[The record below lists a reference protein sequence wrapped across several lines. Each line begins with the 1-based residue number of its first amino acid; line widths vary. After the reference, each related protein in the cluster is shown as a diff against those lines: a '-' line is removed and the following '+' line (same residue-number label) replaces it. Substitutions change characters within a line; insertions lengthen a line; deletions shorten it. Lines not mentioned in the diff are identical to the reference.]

1 MSSSTDRQS
10 WALADILI
18 RRPAWVFAAYAVI
31 GALALTALSW
41 QNSKDIRETAALKA
55 AEAYSQS
62 VTAMRSFYSK
72 HVVPRAR
79 NAGAEITHDYRNS
92 DNAIPFPATLTIDLA
107 NELREKESAFTF
119 RFYSTEPFPWRV
131 GRELDQFER
140 DALKELKEKG
150 TGRYVRYENYKGNR
164 SVRVAYPVVMGET
177 CVACHNSHPQSP
189 RTDWKPGDIRGVQQI
204 TLPLANVGASFL
216 PDIKKSAFYI
226 GIFALVGIVLIW
238 LLMRDLQVRI
248 EQTRK
253 MANAAEIKNIEL
265 SAAKAEAERANRAQ
279 GELIANVSHELRTPL
294 NSVIG
299 FSEILKEERM
309 GPLGSPEYPEFA
321 DEIYSSGTQLLEII
335 NSILYMSQLESGSAE
350 MQQEILTLDRE
361 IQDCLITHAAA
372 REARDISIKPLIMP
386 DLPTILFDR
395 KALARIFHCIFDNA
409 IKFTEPGGRI
419 WIAAREV
426 DSGDLE
432 IRFKD
437 TGAGISRELLQ
448 EVLKPFRQ
456 ADGGKARRFEGVGL
470 GLAMANSIAKLHNS
484 RLEIESEV
492 GVGTTVVLT
501 IPANRVVVD
510 GIDAANSP
518 SETSGD
524 KSKEAIAA

>member
-1 MSSSTDRQS
+1 MSSTTDRNS
-10 WALADILI
+10 SALAEFLI
-18 RRPAWVFAAYAVI
+18 RQPFWLFAIYAAV
-31 GALALTALSW
+31 GALVLTALSW
-41 QNSKDIRETAALKA
+41 QHSKEIRETAALKS

-62 VTAMRSFYSK
+62 VTAMRGFYSK

-79 NAGAEITHDYRNS
+79 SAGAEVTHDYRNTDDS
-92 DNAIPFPATLTIDLA
+92 IPFPATLTIDLA
-107 NELREKESAFTF
+107 EELRANENAFTF
-119 RFYSTEPFPWRV
+119 NFYSTEPFPWRQ
-131 GRELDQFER
+131 GRKLDRFEVE
-140 DALKELKEKG
+140 ALKNLKE
-150 TGRYVRYENYKGNR
+150 TGAKKYVRYENYKGNR

-177 CVACHNSHPQSP
+177 CVACHNSHPLSP

-204 TLPLANVGASFL
+204 TLPLAEVGASFL

-226 GIFALVGIVLIW
+226 GLFALAGVVLIW
-238 LLMRDLQVRI
+238 LLVRALQLRI

-253 MANAAEIKNIEL
+253 LANAAEIKNIEL

-299 FSEILKEERM
+299 FSEILKDERM

-350 MQQEILTLDRE
+350 MQQEILTLDQE
-361 IQDCLITHAAA
+361 IQTCLKAHTSAA
-372 REARDISIKPLIMP
+372 EANEISIKPMIMP

-419 WIAAREV
+419 WIAAREL

-437 TGAGISRELLQ
+437 TGAGISEEMLR

-456 ADGGKARRFEGVGL
+456 ADGGRARRFEGVGL

-484 RLEIESEV
+484 TLDIESEP
-492 GVGTTVVLT
+492 GIGTTVILT

-510 GIDAANSP
+510 NPVDGERTDESP
-518 SETSGD
+518 DDPEG
-524 KSKEAIAA
+524 AIAA